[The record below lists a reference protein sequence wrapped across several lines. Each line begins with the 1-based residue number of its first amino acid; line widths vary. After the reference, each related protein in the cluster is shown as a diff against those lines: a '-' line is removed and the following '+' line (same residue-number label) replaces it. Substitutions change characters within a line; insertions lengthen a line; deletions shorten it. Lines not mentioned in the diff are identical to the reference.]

1 MRAKL
6 YRSRTDQVIGGVC
19 GGLGAYLEIDPALIR
34 LFFILLTLGGGSG
47 VIIYIMMW
55 IMIPYPDQGD
65 VASAE
70 TIKAGADEIAA
81 RARTLGDDMR
91 GAAGGGSPRASLLI
105 GAALVLLGVVF
116 LGQSLRIAWLSWLDF
131 DVLWPLMLIAGGV
144 TLIWRRAKGVPS

>member
-1 MRAKL
+1 MRTKL

-91 GAAGGGSPRASLLI
+91 GAAGGSPRASLLI